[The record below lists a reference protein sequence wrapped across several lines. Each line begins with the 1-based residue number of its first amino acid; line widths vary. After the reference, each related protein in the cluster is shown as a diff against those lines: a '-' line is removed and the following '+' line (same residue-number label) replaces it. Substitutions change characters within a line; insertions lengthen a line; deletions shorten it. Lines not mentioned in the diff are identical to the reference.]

1 MLGRTITALGI
12 TQIVGWGTTYYSS
25 AVLFTGMA
33 ADTGWSITIAYG
45 AFSWA
50 MLVSGLISRR
60 MGALVERHGERL
72 VMTLGS
78 IGITL
83 GLLAVAAAQHPA
95 HLVGAWTLLGVAMR
109 ASLYETAFS
118 ALARLAGAGARRAI
132 SMVTLYGGLAS
143 SVFWPLG
150 HWMVAQWGW
159 RGSFVA
165 YALLNLLVCVPLHRR
180 CLQAHPV
187 AAPATPA
194 AAPATPAATPATPAV
209 TTAAAPIAAPAAA
222 STALPAPAPAPEP
235 ATLQGPL
242 RDQALLVLSGLLAA
256 HSFVFGALSAHML
269 TLLQSLGLAAA
280 AAVTLASMKG
290 VAQVG
295 ARFAE
300 LTLQRHLGPIA
311 VGMISTGLLPL
322 GLLVMDFG
330 APQLM
335 VVTAG
340 CLIYGASN
348 GLITIV
354 RGTVSLQMFGHAG
367 YAATLGRIAAPGLIA
382 GALAPMAYAA
392 LIERFGN
399 AVGLEVLTGVSLLGF
414 AGMVW
419 LASIQKR
426 SLRNTA
432 TSAR

>member
-33 ADTGWSITIAYG
+33 ADTGWSITLAYG

-50 MLVSGLISRR
+50 MLVSGLVSRR
-60 MGALVERHGERL
+60 MGVLVERHGERR

-78 IGITL
+78 LGITL
-83 GLLAVAAAQHPA
+83 GLLAVAAAQHPV
-95 HLVGAWTLLGVAMR
+95 HLVAAWTLLGLAMR

-150 HWMVAQWGW
+150 HWMVAHWGW
-159 RGSFVA
+159 RGSFAA
-165 YALLNLLVCVPLHRR
+165 YAVLNLLICVPLHRL
-180 CLQAHPV
+180 CLQAHPG
-187 AAPATPA
+187 
-194 AAPATPAATPATPAV
+194 
-209 TTAAAPIAAPAAA
+209 AAPAAGTAPPAAGTTPPTARTAPPA
-222 STALPAPAPAPEP
+222 SAVTAPAPTPEP
-235 ATLQGPL
+235 AILEGPM
-242 RDQALLVLSGLLAA
+242 RDRALMVLSGLLAA

-280 AAVTLASMKG
+280 AAVTLASVKG

-300 LTLQRHLGPIA
+300 LSLQRHLGPIS

-330 APQLM
+330 APQVM

-354 RGTVSLQMFGHAG
+354 RGTVSLQLFGHAG

-414 AGMVW
+414 AGMYW
-419 LASIQKR
+419 LARLQKR
-426 SLRNTA
+426 SLRNTD

>member
-95 HLVGAWTLLGVAMR
+95 HLVAAWTLLGVAMR

-132 SMVTLYGGLAS
+132 SLVTLYGGLAS

-180 CLQAHPV
+180 CLQPHPV

-194 AAPATPAATPATPAV
+194 A
-209 TTAAAPIAAPAAA
+209 TTAAAPAAA
-222 STALPAPAPAPEP
+222 SSALPSPAAAPAPAPAPEP

-419 LASIQKR
+419 LARIQKR

>member
-33 ADTGWSITIAYG
+33 ADTGWSITLAYG

-50 MLVSGLISRR
+50 MLVSGLVSRR
-60 MGALVERHGERL
+60 MGVLVERHGERR

-78 IGITL
+78 IGITI

-95 HLVGAWTLLGVAMR
+95 HLVAAWTLLGLAMR

-118 ALARLAGAGARRAI
+118 ALARLAGSGARRAI

-150 HWMVAQWGW
+150 HWMAAHWGW
-159 RGSFVA
+159 RGSFAA
-165 YALLNLLVCVPLHRR
+165 YAILNLLVCVPLHRL
-180 CLQAHPV
+180 CLQAP
-187 AAPATPA
+187 PG
-194 AAPATPAATPATPAV
+194 
-209 TTAAAPIAAPAAA
+209 AAPAAGKAPATAGTAPPA
-222 STALPAPAPAPEP
+222 SAVTGPAPTPEP
-235 ATLQGPL
+235 AILEGPA
-242 RDQALLVLSGLLAA
+242 RDRALMVLSGLLAA

-280 AAVTLASMKG
+280 AAVTLASVKG

-300 LTLQRHLGPIA
+300 LSLQRHLGPIA

-330 APQLM
+330 APQVM

-414 AGMVW
+414 AGMCW
-419 LASIQKR
+419 LARLQKR
-426 SLRNTA
+426 SLRNTD

>member
-1 MLGRTITALGI
+1 VLGRTITALGI

-95 HLVGAWTLLGVAMR
+95 HLVAAWTLLGVAMR

-132 SMVTLYGGLAS
+132 SLVTLYGGLAS

-180 CLQAHPV
+180 CLQPHPV

-194 AAPATPAATPATPAV
+194 A
-209 TTAAAPIAAPAAA
+209 TTAAAPAAA
-222 STALPAPAPAPEP
+222 SSALPSPAAAPAPAPAPEP

-419 LASIQKR
+419 LARIQKR

>member
-1 MLGRTITALGI
+1 
-12 TQIVGWGTTYYSS
+12 
-25 AVLFTGMA
+25 
-33 ADTGWSITIAYG
+33 
-45 AFSWA
+45 
-50 MLVSGLISRR
+50 
-60 MGALVERHGERL
+60 
-72 VMTLGS
+72 
-78 IGITL
+78 
-83 GLLAVAAAQHPA
+83 
-95 HLVGAWTLLGVAMR
+95 MR

-180 CLQAHPV
+180 CLQPHPV
-187 AAPATPA
+187 GMPATPA
-194 AAPATPAATPATPAV
+194 AAPVTPAA
-209 TTAAAPIAAPAAA
+209 
-222 STALPAPAPAPEP
+222 ALAPAPEP

-242 RDQALLVLSGLLAA
+242 RDQALMVLSGLLAA

>member
-1 MLGRTITALGI
+1 VLGRTITALGI

-33 ADTGWSITIAYG
+33 EDTGWSITIAYG

-95 HLVGAWTLLGVAMR
+95 HLVAAWTLLGVAMR

-187 AAPATPA
+187 GTPATAAAAPVTPA
-194 AAPATPAATPATPAV
+194 A
-209 TTAAAPIAAPAAA
+209 
-222 STALPAPAPAPEP
+222 APAPAPEP